1 MDFLIE
7 NKFHL
12 AEPMAKKKDVRIV
25 VKMKNEESP
34 YTYYTEKSRR
44 NNPQRMEL
52 RKYDPI
58 VRKHVLFKESK

>member
-1 MDFLIE
+1 
-7 NKFHL
+7 
-12 AEPMAKKKDVRIV
+12 MAKKKDIRMV
-25 VKMKNEESP
+25 VKMKSTESP

-52 RKYDPI
+52 RKFDPV